1 MGKLAD
7 RGGQCNF
14 TQCYFIRGG
23 QVSQMVNKQQ
33 TNMFFYFLHQ
43 SDLTIGHSH
52 VYEIPN

>member
-7 RGGQCNF
+7 SGGQCNF
-14 TQCYFIRGG
+14 TRCYFIRGG

-43 SDLTIGHSH
+43 SDLTIGRCH